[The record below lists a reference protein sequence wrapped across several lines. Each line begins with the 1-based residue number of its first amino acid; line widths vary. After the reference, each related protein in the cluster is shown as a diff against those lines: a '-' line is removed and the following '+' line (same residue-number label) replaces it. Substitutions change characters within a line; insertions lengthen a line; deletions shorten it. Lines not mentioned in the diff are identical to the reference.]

1 MSGVPVDQIQQ
12 LFKLLKEKK
21 ATFGAAES
29 CTGGQFSA
37 KITKVP
43 GSSEFFLGSVISYAN
58 SVKENVLKV
67 PEIDLKNHGA
77 VSQVVA
83 EKMSRNVR
91 ELLNC
96 TYSVSITGIAGPG
109 GGSQTKPVGTVWFG
123 ISGLN
128 FVKSEMKH
136 FTGDRSQ
143 VQEAAVNYALEL
155 LIRNIKES

>member
-1 MSGVPVDQIQQ
+1 MSKLEE
-12 LFKLLKEKK
+12 LFQLLKEKK
-21 ATFGAAES
+21 ATIGAAES
-29 CTGGQFSA
+29 CTGGQFSV
-37 KITKVP
+37 KITAVP
-43 GSSEFFLGSVISYAN
+43 GSSEFFVGSIISYAN
-58 SVKENVLKV
+58 SVKENVLHV

-83 EKMSRNVR
+83 EKMAQKVR

-128 FVKSEMKH
+128 FVKTEMKQ
-136 FTGDRSQ
+136 FSGDRSQ
-143 VQEAAVNYALEL
+143 VQEAAANYALEL

>member
-1 MSGVPVDQIQQ
+1 MDRVLE
-12 LFKLLKEKK
+12 LFKILKEKG

-37 KITKVP
+37 KITEVP
-43 GSSEFFLGSVISYAN
+43 GSSEFFLGAVISYAN
-58 SVKENVLKV
+58 SVKEKVLEI

-91 ELLNC
+91 DLLNC
-96 TYSVSITGIAGPG
+96 TYSISITGIAGPG

-128 FVKSEMKH
+128 FVKTEMKQ

-155 LIRNIKES
+155 LIRNIQES